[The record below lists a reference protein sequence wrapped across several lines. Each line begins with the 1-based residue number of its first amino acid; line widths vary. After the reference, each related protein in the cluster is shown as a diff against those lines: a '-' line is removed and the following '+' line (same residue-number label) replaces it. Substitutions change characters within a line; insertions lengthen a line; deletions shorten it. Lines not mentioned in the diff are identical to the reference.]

1 MLGFIYLFFSLTRKR
16 LVSFHMSMLFIPFL
30 YSMLGE
36 PLIVT
41 LTFVRSGKM
50 NFFRIPCALAIRFYE
65 QDEDGFHGPSLR
77 VFSLMS
83 VSFMN
88 VATLQRASSGH
99 RQTLC
104 HWSKRC
110 APRLPVSCC
119 GLFRTLAECWSSCI
133 SALLGKSL

>member
-1 MLGFIYLFFSLTRKR
+1 
-16 LVSFHMSMLFIPFL
+16 MSMLSIPFL

-88 VATLQRASSGH
+88 VATLQRASSG
-99 RQTLC
+99 LVID
-104 HWSKRC
+104 
-110 APRLPVSCC
+110 RLFATGVNAVRLVCQC
-119 GLFRTLAECWSSCI
+119 LAADCFVL
-133 SALLGKSL
+133 LLGVGLLVFQLC